1 MRCIQSSVNG
11 HFNILS
17 PEQHTGFTPPL
28 RAGAG
33 FTLIEIAVSISILG
47 IFATLILSCIVTS
60 FDALFLSSEQQTLC
74 LKAHNAL
81 ERMSREIRD
90 AQKIDSP
97 GVGQTGN
104 QIDFKKEHPL
114 SDGEKDVTFSLE
126 QNKIIRTGGLGASRV
141 LVDNVS
147 FFQVQNKSSSPVNSR
162 EASLELELT
171 SGSGK
176 SVRLKTV
183 VFPLNLS
190 KTNYKNFYSNP
201 PRKEGDW
208 EQVVTE

>member
-11 HFNILS
+11 HFNIRL
-17 PEQHTGFTPPL
+17 PQRHTGFTPLL
-28 RAGAG
+28 RAEAG

-47 IFATLILSCIVTS
+47 IFAALILSCIVTS

-90 AQKIDSP
+90 AQQINSP
-97 GVGQTGN
+97 GSGKTDNKIGFQN
-104 QIDFKKEHPL
+104 EHPL
-114 SDGEKDVTFSLE
+114 SDGKKTVTFELE
-126 QNKIIRTGGLGASRV
+126 QNEIIRKAAASRV

-147 FFQVQNKSSSPVNSR
+147 FFEVHNKSSSGSNQR
-162 EASLELELT
+162 EVSLELELT
-171 SGSGK
+171 SESGR

-190 KTNYKNFYSNP
+190 KTNYKNFYTTK
-201 PRKEGDW
+201 RKGNW